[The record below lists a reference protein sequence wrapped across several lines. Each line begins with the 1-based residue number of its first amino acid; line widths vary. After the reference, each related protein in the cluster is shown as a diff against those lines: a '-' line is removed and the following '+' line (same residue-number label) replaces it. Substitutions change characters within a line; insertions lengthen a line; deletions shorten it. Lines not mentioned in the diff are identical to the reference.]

1 MDRIDDMILF
11 AEVAE
16 AGSFTKGGQRLGL
29 PKSTVSQR
37 IAALEARLDL
47 RLLNRSTRTVTLTSA
62 GQVYLDHCRRLREAA
77 RAAQVAMGRL
87 KERPEGHLRLTCP
100 EITATHF
107 MPAFL
112 GGFRRAHPGITLD
125 LIATNRPL
133 DLLRERIDFAFRVGP
148 AQGQEMILRRIAEIP
163 RLPVASPRYLETA
176 SSPQTPED
184 LRQHLC
190 LLHDGHPEW
199 TFADGSRVTP
209 PSALRSDAMGF
220 LLEAAIQGEG
230 IALLPAYVSRSAR
243 RSGLLVGLLPEH
255 PPLSY
260 EMSMIFPSRDN
271 PSRAQMAFRA
281 HVGAQDFSAL
291 MGKEREPH

>member
-77 RAAQVAMGRL
+77 RAAQVAMERL

-176 SSPQTPED
+176 SPPQTPED

-281 HVGAQDFSAL
+281 HVGAQDFAAL